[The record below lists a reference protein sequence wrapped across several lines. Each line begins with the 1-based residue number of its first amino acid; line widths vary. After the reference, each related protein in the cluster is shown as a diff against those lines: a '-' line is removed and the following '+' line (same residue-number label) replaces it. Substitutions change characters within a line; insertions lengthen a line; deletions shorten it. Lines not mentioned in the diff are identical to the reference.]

1 MCNRQWH
8 CAWRSGA
15 CYAGDETIVPHKG
28 KRCGRLRQFVP
39 RKPHSTGLKLYVLA
53 DSCRSY
59 VIDMFLYCSKPGV
72 VRRANPRVTGQ
83 LTPSEVVGRWTTK
96 IPPGVALC
104 ADSYFGSHA
113 TAKACA
119 SQDTPFLFLTK
130 RDEFG
135 VQTMGQGIR
144 PGHVSTATHRHGHYS
159 MAVYKNPKVGSK
171 PPRVVPLLTNC
182 TFQNRWWWSGRA
194 EIPCEIGAY
203 RQLAGG
209 VDTANQLALQHR
221 EVGRFRSW
229 SKALRAFVVR
239 YAISNSFVACKSI
252 DLIPENTSLWD
263 FQLGFMHSVMPP
275 MYVPPQEVHCPVK
288 SPTRGT
294 CKVCGKRTCW
304 VCKGC
309 GVHVHMKNCFLAHHG
324 LV

>member
-8 CAWRSGA
+8 HAWRSGA
-15 CYAGDETIVPHKG
+15 RYAGDETIVPHKG
-28 KRCGRLRQFVP
+28 KTCGRLRQFVP
-39 RKPHSTGLKLYVLA
+39 RKPHSTGLKLYILA
-53 DSCRSY
+53 ESCRSY
-59 VIDMFLYCSKPGV
+59 VIDMFLYCSKLGV

-96 IPPGVALC
+96 IAPGVALR
-104 ADSYFGSHA
+104 AESYFGSHA

-159 MAVYKNPKVGSK
+159 MAIYKNPKVGSK
-171 PPRVVPLLTNC
+171 TPRVVPLLTNC
-182 TFQNRWWWSGRA
+182 TFRNQCWWSGRA
-194 EIPCEIGAY
+194 ETRCEIGAY

-239 YAISNSFVACKSI
+239 YAISNSFVACKST
-252 DLIPENTSLWD
+252 DLILENTSL
-263 FQLGFMHSVMPP
+263 
-275 MYVPPQEVHCPVK
+275 
-288 SPTRGT
+288 
-294 CKVCGKRTCW
+294 
-304 VCKGC
+304 
-309 GVHVHMKNCFLAHHG
+309 
-324 LV
+324 

>member
-1 MCNRQWH
+1 MWPASPICTAQAPLHR
-8 CAWRSGA
+8 
-15 CYAGDETIVPHKG
+15 
-28 KRCGRLRQFVP
+28 
-39 RKPHSTGLKLYVLA
+39 LKLYVLA
-53 DSCRSY
+53 DSCY

-72 VRRANPRVTGQ
+72 VRRTNPPVTGQ

-96 IPPGVALC
+96 LPPGVALC
-104 ADSYFGSHA
+104 ADSYFGSDA

-209 VDTANQLALQHR
+209 VDTANKLALQHR
-221 EVGRFRSW
+221 EVGCFRSW
-229 SKALRAFVVR
+229 SKALGVLVAR
-239 YAISNSFVACKSI
+239 YAISDSFVACKSI

-263 FQLGFMHSVMPP
+263 FQLGLMHSVMPP
-275 MYVPPQEVHCPVK
+275 MYVPRGPLPSEVSYPWHLQSVWEANLLGLQGLWCTSACEELFLGTPWVGLREHCPIQ
-288 SPTRGT
+288 
-294 CKVCGKRTCW
+294 
-304 VCKGC
+304 
-309 GVHVHMKNCFLAHHG
+309 
-324 LV
+324 

>member
-1 MCNRQWH
+1 MCNPQWH
-8 CAWRSGA
+8 RAWRSGS
-15 CYAGDETIVPHKG
+15 CYAGDPTIVPHKG
-28 KRCGRLRQFVP
+28 KRCARLRQFVP
-39 RKPHSTGLKLYVLA
+39 RKPHSSGLKLYVLA
-53 DSCRSY
+53 DSCRRY

-83 LTPSEVVGRWTTK
+83 LTPSEVVGRLTTK
-96 IPPGVALC
+96 TPPGVAVC

-144 PGHVSTATHRHGHYS
+144 PGHVSTATLRHGHYS

-203 RQLAGG
+203 GQLAGG
-209 VDTANQLALQHR
+209 FDTPNQLALQH
-221 EVGRFRSW
+221 
-229 SKALRAFVVR
+229 
-239 YAISNSFVACKSI
+239 
-252 DLIPENTSLWD
+252 
-263 FQLGFMHSVMPP
+263 
-275 MYVPPQEVHCPVK
+275 
-288 SPTRGT
+288 
-294 CKVCGKRTCW
+294 
-304 VCKGC
+304 
-309 GVHVHMKNCFLAHHG
+309 
-324 LV
+324 